1 MRDPRTIV
9 AMAHN
14 HGSVGDQHSS
24 RLVVVLAMTGGVM
37 VVEVLAGWWTHSL
50 ALIADAGHMFAD
62 GAGIAMALGAIVA
75 ARKISRARG
84 TYGYYRLEI
93 LAAAINAVLLLAVAS
108 WVVVAAWRRINDPVG
123 VDAGPMLVVA
133 VAGLL
138 VNAVGL
144 RLLRTGQ
151 RDSLNLRGAYLEV
164 LGDLLGSVAVVTAA
178 AVIALTGYER
188 ADPIASVVIGVLI
201 VPRTW
206 LLLRE
211 AVDILLEAT
220 PKHIDLEHIRE
231 HIRSVDGV
239 VDVHDLHVW
248 TITSGMPVMSA
259 HVVVARGA
267 SAQGSGPIL
276 DRLGECLH
284 EHFDVA
290 HCTFQ
295 IEPVGHFD
303 HEMSVHP

>member
-14 HGSVGDQHSS
+14 HGSTSDHHSS
-24 RLVVVLAMTGGVM
+24 RLVVVLVMTASVM
-37 VVEVLAGWWTHSL
+37 VAELMAGWWTHSL

-62 GAGIAMALGAIVA
+62 GAGIAMALAAIVA
-75 ARKISRARG
+75 ARKISTARS
-84 TYGYYRLEI
+84 TYGYFRLEI
-93 LAAAINAVLLLAVAS
+93 LAVAINAVVLLAVAG
-108 WVVVAAWRRINDPVG
+108 WVVIAAIRRIHEPVA

-133 VAGLL
+133 LAGLL
-138 VNAVGL
+138 VNAIGL
-144 RLLRTGQ
+144 GLLRGGQ
-151 RDSLNLRGAYLEV
+151 RESLNLRGAYLEV
-164 LGDLLGSVAVVTAA
+164 LGDLLGSAAVVTAA
-178 AVIALTGYER
+178 VVIALTGYER
-188 ADPIASVVIGVLI
+188 ADPIASLAIGILI

-220 PKHIDLEHIRE
+220 PRHIDVEHIRE
-231 HIRSVDGV
+231 HIGSVDGV

-259 HVVVARGA
+259 HVVVGRTA
-267 SAQGSGPIL
+267 SALGSGPIL
-276 DRLGECLH
+276 DRLGDCLH

>member
-14 HGSVGDQHSS
+14 HGSTSDHHSS
-24 RLVVVLAMTGGVM
+24 RLVVVLVMTASVM
-37 VVEVLAGWWTHSL
+37 VAELMAGWWTHSL
-50 ALIADAGHMFAD
+50 ALIADAGHMLAD
-62 GAGIAMALGAIVA
+62 GAGIAMALAAIVA
-75 ARKISRARG
+75 ARKISTARS
-84 TYGYYRLEI
+84 TYGYFRLEI
-93 LAAAINAVLLLAVAS
+93 LAAAINAVVLLAVAG
-108 WVVVAAWRRINDPVG
+108 WVVIAAIRRIHEPVA

-133 VAGLL
+133 LAGLL
-138 VNAVGL
+138 INAIGL
-144 RLLRTGQ
+144 GLLRGGQ
-151 RDSLNLRGAYLEV
+151 RESLNLRGAYLEV
-164 LGDLLGSVAVVTAA
+164 VGDLLGSAAVVTAA
-178 AVIALTGYER
+178 VVIALTGYER
-188 ADPIASVVIGVLI
+188 ADPIASLAIGILI

-220 PKHIDLEHIRE
+220 PRHIDVEHIRE
-231 HIRSVDGV
+231 HIGSVDGV

-259 HVVVARGA
+259 HVVVGRTA
-267 SAQGSGPIL
+267 SALGSGPIL

>member
-144 RLLRTGQ
+144 RLLRSGQ

-178 AVIALTGYER
+178 VVIALTGYER

-276 DRLGECLH
+276 DRLGGCLH

-303 HEMSVHP
+303 HEMALHP

>member
-24 RLVVVLAMTGGVM
+24 RLVVVLAMTGGMM

-62 GAGIAMALGAIVA
+62 GAGIAMTLAAIVA
-75 ARKISRARG
+75 ARKISRTRG

-93 LAAAINAVLLLAVAS
+93 LAAAINAVLLLAVAG
-108 WVVVAAWRRINDPVG
+108 WVVVAAWRRFNDPVG

-133 VAGLL
+133 LAGLL
-138 VNAVGL
+138 VNTVGL
-144 RLLRTGQ
+144 RLLGGGQ

-178 AVIALTGYER
+178 VVIALTGYER
-188 ADPIASVVIGVLI
+188 ADPIASVMIGILI

-220 PKHIDLEHIRE
+220 PKHIDLDHIRE
-231 HIRSVDGV
+231 HIGSVDGV

-259 HVVVARGA
+259 HVVVAREA

>member
-1 MRDPRTIV
+1 MRCPRTII

-14 HGSVGDQHSS
+14 HGTSDHHSS
-24 RLVVVLAMTGGVM
+24 RLVVVLVMTAVVM
-37 VVEVLAGWWTHSL
+37 VAELVAGWWTHSL

-62 GAGIAMALGAIVA
+62 CAGIAMALAAIVA
-75 ARKISRARG
+75 ARKISTTRG

-93 LAAAINAVLLLAVAS
+93 LAAAINAVLLLAVAG
-108 WVVVAAWRRINDPVG
+108 WVVVAAIRRIHEPVA

-138 VNAVGL
+138 VNVIGAGL
-144 RLLRTGQ
+144 LHGGQ
-151 RDSLNLRGAYLEV
+151 RESLNVRGAYLEV
-164 LGDLLGSVAVVTAA
+164 LGDLLGSAAVVIAA
-178 AVIALTGYER
+178 LVIGLTGYVR
-188 ADPIASVVIGVLI
+188 ADAIASVAIGILI

-211 AVDILLEAT
+211 AVDILIEAT
-220 PKHIDLEHIRE
+220 PRHLDIEHIRE

-259 HVVVARGA
+259 HVVVGRAA
-267 SAQGSGPIL
+267 SALGSGPIL

>member
-24 RLVVVLAMTGGVM
+24 RLVVVLAMTGGMM

-62 GAGIAMALGAIVA
+62 GAGIAMTLAAIVA
-75 ARKISRARG
+75 ARKISRTRG

-93 LAAAINAVLLLAVAS
+93 LAAAINAVLLLAVAG
-108 WVVVAAWRRINDPVG
+108 WVVVAAWRRFNDPVG

-133 VAGLL
+133 LAGLL
-138 VNAVGL
+138 VNTVGL
-144 RLLRTGQ
+144 RLLGGGQ

-178 AVIALTGYER
+178 VVIALTGYER
-188 ADPIASVVIGVLI
+188 ADPIASVMIGILI

-231 HIRSVDGV
+231 HIGSVDGV

-259 HVVVARGA
+259 HVVVAREA

>member
-1 MRDPRTIV
+1 MRCPRTII

-14 HGSVGDQHSS
+14 HGSTSDHHSS
-24 RLVVVLAMTGGVM
+24 RLVVVLVMTAVVM
-37 VVEVLAGWWTHSL
+37 VAELVAGWWTHSL

-62 GAGIAMALGAIVA
+62 CAGIAMALAAIVA
-75 ARKISRARG
+75 ARKISTTRG
-84 TYGYYRLEI
+84 TYGYDRLEI
-93 LAAAINAVLLLAVAS
+93 LAAAINAVLLLAVAG
-108 WVVVAAWRRINDPVG
+108 WVVVAAIRRIHEPVA

-138 VNAVGL
+138 VNAIGL
-144 RLLRTGQ
+144 GLLHGGQ
-151 RDSLNLRGAYLEV
+151 RESLNVRGAYLEV
-164 LGDLLGSVAVVTAA
+164 LGDLLGSAAVVIAA
-178 AVIALTGYER
+178 LVIGLTGYVR
-188 ADPIASVVIGVLI
+188 ADAIASVVIGILI

-211 AVDILLEAT
+211 AVDILIEAT
-220 PKHIDLEHIRE
+220 PRHLDIEHIRE
-231 HIRSVDGV
+231 HIGSVDGV

-259 HVVVARGA
+259 HVVVGRAA
-267 SAQGSGPIL
+267 SALGSGPIL

>member
-1 MRDPRTIV
+1 MRDPRTII
-9 AMAHN
+9 AMPHN
-14 HGSVGDQHSS
+14 HASSGDLHSS
-24 RLVVVLAMTGGVM
+24 RLVVVLGMTVCMM
-37 VVEVLAGWWTHSL
+37 VAELVAGWWTSSL

-62 GAGIAMALGAIVA
+62 AAGIALALTAIVA
-75 ARKISRARG
+75 ARKMSTARS

-93 LAAAINAVLLLAVAS
+93 LAAAINAVLLLAVAG
-108 WVVVAAWRRINDPVG
+108 WVVVAAIRRFRDPVS
-123 VDAGPMLVVA
+123 VDVGPMLVVGA
-133 VAGLL
+133 AGLL
-138 VNAVGL
+138 VNVIGL
-144 RLLRTGQ
+144 GLLRSGQ

-164 LGDLLGSVAVVTAA
+164 MGDLLGSLGVVAA
-178 AVIALTGYER
+178 AIVIALTGYER
-188 ADPIASVVIGVLI
+188 ADAIASVAIGILI

-220 PKHIDLEHIRE
+220 PRHLDLEHIRE
-231 HIRSVDGV
+231 HIGKVDGV

-259 HVVVARGA
+259 HVVVGRPA
-267 SAQGSGPIL
+267 SVLGSGPIL

>member
-9 AMAHN
+9 AMPH
-14 HGSVGDQHSS
+14 HGASAGDQHSS
-24 RLVVVLAMTGGVM
+24 RLVVVLAMTVAVM
-37 VVEVLAGWWTHSL
+37 VAELLAGWWTNSL

-75 ARKISRARG
+75 ARKISTARS

-93 LAAAINAVLLLAVAS
+93 LAAAINAVLLLAVAG
-108 WVVVAAWRRINDPVG
+108 WVVVAAIRRIHDPVA

-133 VAGLL
+133 AAGLL
-138 VNAVGL
+138 VNVIGL
-144 RLLRTGQ
+144 GLLRPGQ
-151 RDSLNLRGAYLEV
+151 RESLNVRGAYLEV
-164 LGDLLGSVAVVTAA
+164 MGDLLGSVAVVTAA
-178 AVIALTGYER
+178 VVIALSGYER
-188 ADPIASVVIGVLI
+188 ADPIASVAIGILI

-220 PKHIDLEHIRE
+220 PKHIDLDHIRE
-231 HIRSVDGV
+231 HIGKVDGV

-259 HVVVARGA
+259 HVVVGRAA
-267 SAQGSGPIL
+267 SASGSGPIL

>member
-1 MRDPRTIV
+1 MRQPRTIV

-14 HGSVGDQHSS
+14 HGSAGDRHSS

-62 GAGIAMALGAIVA
+62 GAGIAMALAAIVA
-75 ARKISRARG
+75 ARRISRARG

-93 LAAAINAVLLLAVAS
+93 LAAAINAVLLLAVAG
-108 WVVVAAWRRINDPVG
+108 WVLVAAWQRFNDPIV
-123 VDAGPMLVVA
+123 VQAGPMLVVA

-138 VNAVGL
+138 VNAIGL
-144 RLLRTGQ
+144 RLLRSGQ

-178 AVIALTGYER
+178 VVIAFTGYER
-188 ADPIASVVIGVLI
+188 ADPIASVVIGILI

-231 HIRSVDGV
+231 HIGSVDGV

>member
-1 MRDPRTIV
+1 VRDPRTIV
-9 AMAHN
+9 AMPHN
-14 HGSVGDQHSS
+14 HSTGEAHSS
-24 RLVVVLAMTGGVM
+24 RLAAVLVMTACVM
-37 VVEVLAGWWTHSL
+37 VGELVAGWWTHSL

-62 GAGIAMALGAIVA
+62 CAGIAMALAAIVA

-93 LAAAINAVLLLAVAS
+93 LAAAINAVLLLAVAG
-108 WVVVAAWRRINDPVG
+108 WVVVVAVQRIHDPVG

-133 VAGLL
+133 LAGLL
-138 VNAVGL
+138 VNAIGL
-144 RLLRTGQ
+144 RLLRVGQ
-151 RDSLNLRGAYLEV
+151 RESLNLRGAYLEV
-164 LGDLLGSVAVVTAA
+164 VGDLLGSVAVVTAA
-178 AVIALTGYER
+178 VVIAFTGYER
-188 ADPIASVVIGVLI
+188 ADPIASMVIGVLI
-201 VPRTW
+201 IPRTW

-231 HIRSVDGV
+231 HIGRVDGV

-259 HVVVARGA
+259 HVVVGRAA